1 MVSSFVIL
9 FRQSLG
15 HETSSRDREAD
26 AKGSGM
32 SGVGK
37 AGGFPGRPK
46 VRTVPAPGTFLATS
60 VDISRGFGMNRLI
73 NAAAALV
80 LLIGLAALPAP
91 SRAQEKVQ
99 DKVTVGVFPVSS
111 SLPYFV
117 ALERGFFKEQNIE
130 PEMTKLMGGPPN
142 VAAMMTNQIEV
153 SAVLV
158 TLEGLNAN
166 VKKPGVAMYIA
177 LNSQTKVWK
186 MEQFVVRNG
195 FPANSIADLKGAKLL
210 SAPGPA
216 NLNTAKAI
224 LAKNGLKEGDY
235 TIDQLDMG
243 QHVNA
248 MTAGTF
254 DGGYTLEPNA
264 SMMIKLGVARSLEAG
279 VISKYILGGDSADA
293 YAAGC
298 AMTSDFIA
306 KRPDVAKRFAAAWA
320 KAIGFINANPDEAR
334 KYLAKNTFTPDN
346 VVDMVS
352 MLGYV
357 MAGDMKKEQLA
368 DLQTFADF
376 GTSIGVVPEKVDVT
390 KFLQKF

>member
-1 MVSSFVIL
+1 MKLLNFVIGAVAAL
-9 FRQSLG
+9 ALS
-15 HETSSRDREAD
+15 
-26 AKGSGM
+26 
-32 SGVGK
+32 V
-37 AGGFPGRPK
+37 AGPGR
-46 VRTVPAPGTFLATS
+46 
-60 VDISRGFGMNRLI
+60 
-73 NAAAALV
+73 AAA
-80 LLIGLAALPAP
+80 
-91 SRAQEKVQ
+91 Q
-99 DKVTVGVFPVSS
+99 DKVSVGVFPLSS

-117 ALERGFFKEQNIE
+117 ALERGFFREQNIE

-177 LNSQTKVWK
+177 VNSQTKVWK

-195 FPANSIADLKGAKLL
+195 FKAETIADLKGAKLL

-235 TIDQLDMG
+235 TIDQLHMG

-254 DGGYTLEPNA
+254 DGGYALEPNA
-264 SMMIKLGVARSLEAG
+264 SMMIKAGVACSLGDG
-279 VISKYILGGDSADA
+279 VISKYILGAEPADA

-306 KRPDVAKRFAAAWA
+306 KRPD
-320 KAIGFINANPDEAR
+320 
-334 KYLAKNTFTPDN
+334 
-346 VVDMVS
+346 
-352 MLGYV
+352 
-357 MAGDMKKEQLA
+357 
-368 DLQTFADF
+368 
-376 GTSIGVVPEKVDVT
+376 
-390 KFLQKF
+390 

>member
-1 MVSSFVIL
+1 MK
-9 FRQSLG
+9 SLNLKICAI
-15 HETSSRDREAD
+15 TMLALSAIASDRA
-26 AKGSGM
+26 
-32 SGVGK
+32 
-37 AGGFPGRPK
+37 
-46 VRTVPAPGTFLATS
+46 LA
-60 VDISRGFGMNRLI
+60 
-73 NAAAALV
+73 
-80 LLIGLAALPAP
+80 
-91 SRAQEKVQ
+91 Q
-99 DKVTVGVFPVSS
+99 DKVSVGVFPVSS

-117 ALERGFFKEQNIE
+117 ALERGFFREQGIE

-166 VKKPGVAMYIA
+166 VKKPGVAMYIS

-195 FPANSIADLKGAKLL
+195 FKAETIADLKGAKLM

-224 LAKNGLKEGDY
+224 LAKNGLKDGDF

-264 SMMIKLGVARSLEAG
+264 SMMIKAGVARSLEAG
-279 VISKYILGGDSADA
+279 VISKYILGDEAADA

-298 AMTSDFIA
+298 AMTSDFIG
-306 KRPDVAKRFAAAWA
+306 KRPDVAKRFAAAWG
-320 KAIGFINANPDEAR
+320 KAIDFINKNPEEAR

-352 MLGYV
+352 MVGYV
-357 MAGDMKKEQLA
+357 MAGDMSPKQIG
-368 DLQTFADF
+368 DLQKLADF
-376 GTSIGVVPEKVDVT
+376 GSSIGVVPEKLDVT
-390 KFLQKF
+390 KVLQKF

>member
-1 MVSSFVIL
+1 
-9 FRQSLG
+9 
-15 HETSSRDREAD
+15 
-26 AKGSGM
+26 
-32 SGVGK
+32 
-37 AGGFPGRPK
+37 
-46 VRTVPAPGTFLATS
+46 
-60 VDISRGFGMNRLI
+60 MNWTTKT
-73 NAAAALV
+73 
-80 LLIGLAALPAP
+80 LAALLMLAGLGATTDPAP
-91 SRAQEKVQ
+91 AQ
-99 DKVTVGVFPVSS
+99 DKVSVGVFPLSS

-130 PEMTKLMGGPPN
+130 PEMTKLMGGPAN
-142 VAAMMTNQIEV
+142 VAALMTNQIEV

-158 TLEGLNAN
+158 TIEGLNAN

-177 LNSQTKVWK
+177 LNSQTKTWK

-195 FPANSIADLKGAKLL
+195 FPANSIADLKGAKLM

-248 MTAGTF
+248 MTSGSF

-264 SMMIKLGVARSLEAG
+264 SMMIKAGVARSLEAG
-279 VISKYILGGDSADA
+279 VISKYILGSESANA

-298 AMTSDFIA
+298 AVTTDFVK

-320 KAIGFINANPDEAR
+320 KAIAFINANPDEAR
-334 KYLAKNTFTPDN
+334 KHLLKNTFTPDN
-346 VVDMVS
+346 VVDMVP

-357 MAGDMKKEQLA
+357 MASDMSKEQIA
-368 DLQTFADF
+368 DLQTLADF
-376 GTSIGVVPEKVDVT
+376 GASIGVIPEKVDAT

>member
-1 MVSSFVIL
+1 MMK
-9 FRQSLG
+9 SLKF
-15 HETSSRDREAD
+15 TICAITVLALSAV
-26 AKGSGM
+26 ASG
-32 SGVGK
+32 
-37 AGGFPGRPK
+37 
-46 VRTVPAPGTFLATS
+46 
-60 VDISRGFGMNRLI
+60 
-73 NAAAALV
+73 
-80 LLIGLAALPAP
+80 
-91 SRAQEKVQ
+91 RAVAQ
-99 DKVTVGVFPVSS
+99 DKVSVGVFPISS

-130 PEMTKLMGGPPN
+130 PEMTRLMGGPPN

-158 TLEGLNAN
+158 TLEGLNAD
-166 VKKPGVAMYIA
+166 VKKPGVAMYIGMH
-177 LNSQTKVWK
+177 SQTKVWK

-195 FPANSIADLKGAKLL
+195 FKAETIADLKGAKLM

-216 NLNTAKAI
+216 NVNTAKAI

-264 SMMIKLGVARSLEAG
+264 SMMIKNGVARSLEAG
-279 VISKYILGGDSADA
+279 LISKYILGDEAADA
-293 YAAGC
+293 FAAGC
-298 AMTSDFIA
+298 ALTSDFIQ
-306 KRPDVAKRFAAAWA
+306 KRPDVARRFAAVWS
-320 KAIGFINANPDEAR
+320 KAIDFINKNPDEAR

-346 VVDMVS
+346 VVDMVP

-357 MAGDMKKEQLA
+357 MVGDMTPKQIG
-368 DLQTFADF
+368 DLQKFADF
-376 GTSIGVVPEKVDVT
+376 GNSIGVVPEKLDVT
-390 KFLQKF
+390 KVLQKF

>member
-1 MVSSFVIL
+1 MAGARHMDWL
-9 FRQSLG
+9 
-15 HETSSRDREAD
+15 SRTIFAVV
-26 AKGSGM
+26 ACLALSIG
-32 SGVGK
+32 
-37 AGGFPGRPK
+37 
-46 VRTVPAPGTFLATS
+46 PASA
-60 VDISRGFGMNRLI
+60 
-73 NAAAALV
+73 
-80 LLIGLAALPAP
+80 
-91 SRAQEKVQ
+91 Q
-99 DKVTVGVFPVSS
+99 DKVSVGVFPVSS

-166 VKKPGVAMYIA
+166 VKKPGVAMYIS

-195 FPANSIADLKGAKLL
+195 FKAETIADLKGAKLM

-264 SMMIKLGVARSLEAG
+264 SMMIKAGVAHSIEAG
-279 VISKYILGGDSADA
+279 VISKYILGDETADA

-306 KRPDVAKRFAAAWA
+306 KRPDVAKRFAAAWG
-320 KAIGFINANPDEAR
+320 KAIDFINKNPDEAR
-334 KYLAKNTFTPDN
+334 KYLAKDTYTPDN

-357 MAGDMKKEQLA
+357 MAGDMTPKQIG
-368 DLQTFADF
+368 DLQKLADF
-376 GTSIGVVPEKVDVT
+376 GSSIGVVPEKLDVT
-390 KFLQKF
+390 KVLQKF

>member
-1 MVSSFVIL
+1 MKPL
-9 FRQSLG
+9 NLG
-15 HETSSRDREAD
+15 IC
-26 AKGSGM
+26 
-32 SGVGK
+32 V
-37 AGGFPGRPK
+37 
-46 VRTVPAPGTFLATS
+46 V
-60 VDISRGFGMNRLI
+60 
-73 NAAAALV
+73 AALV
-80 LLIGLAALPAP
+80 LGAIAP
-91 SRAQEKVQ
+91 DRAVAQ
-99 DKVTVGVFPVSS
+99 DKVSVGVFPISS

-117 ALERGFFKEQNIE
+117 ALERGFFKEQNIA
-130 PEMTKLMGGPPN
+130 PEMTRLMGGPPN

-158 TLEGLNAN
+158 TLEGLNAD

-177 LNSQTKVWK
+177 MHSQTKVWK

-195 FPANSIADLKGAKLL
+195 FKAETIADLKGARLM

-248 MTAGTF
+248 ITAGTF
-254 DGGYTLEPNA
+254 DGGYTLEPSA
-264 SMMIKLGVARSLEAG
+264 SMMIKAGVARSLEAG
-279 VISKYILGGDSADA
+279 LIAKYILGDEAADA

-298 AMTSDFIA
+298 AMTSDFIQ
-306 KRPDVAKRFAAAWA
+306 KRPEVARHFAAAWS
-320 KAIGFINANPDEAR
+320 KAIDFINKNPDEAR

-346 VVDMVS
+346 VVDMVP

-357 MAGDMKKEQLA
+357 MVGDMTPKQIA
-368 DLQTFADF
+368 DLQKFADF
-376 GTSIGVVPEKVDVT
+376 GDSIGVVPEKLDVT
-390 KFLQKF
+390 KVLQKF

>member
-1 MVSSFVIL
+1 MMKSLKLSICVLMVLALSAV
-9 FRQSLG
+9 
-15 HETSSRDREAD
+15 A
-26 AKGSGM
+26 SGQA
-32 SGVGK
+32 V
-37 AGGFPGRPK
+37 A
-46 VRTVPAPGTFLATS
+46 
-60 VDISRGFGMNRLI
+60 
-73 NAAAALV
+73 
-80 LLIGLAALPAP
+80 
-91 SRAQEKVQ
+91 Q
-99 DKVTVGVFPVSS
+99 DKVSVGVFPISS

-158 TLEGLNAN
+158 TLEGLNAD
-166 VKKPGVAMYIA
+166 VKKSGVAMYIS

-195 FPANSIADLKGAKLL
+195 FKAETIADLKGAKLM

-254 DGGYTLEPNA
+254 DAGYTLEPSA
-264 SMMIKLGVARSLEAG
+264 SMMIKSGVARSLEAG
-279 VISKYILGGDSADA
+279 VISKYVLGDEAADA

-298 AMTSDFIA
+298 AMTSDFIQ
-306 KRPDVAKRFAAAWA
+306 KRPDVARRFAAAWR
-320 KAIGFINANPDEAR
+320 KAIDFINKNPDEAR

-352 MLGYV
+352 MLGYIMV
-357 MAGDMKKEQLA
+357 GDMTAKQLG
-368 DLQTFADF
+368 DLQKFADF
-376 GTSIGVVPEKVDVT
+376 GNSIGVVPEKLDVT
-390 KFLQKF
+390 KVLQKF

>member
-1 MVSSFVIL
+1 MIDPEDGTSVPSSAHVN
-9 FRQSLG
+9 
-15 HETSSRDREAD
+15 HPT
-26 AKGSGM
+26 
-32 SGVGK
+32 
-37 AGGFPGRPK
+37 
-46 VRTVPAPGTFLATS
+46 PGTDALMNWTTKALAT
-60 VDISRGFGMNRLI
+60 
-73 NAAAALV
+73 LV
-80 LLIGLAALPAP
+80 LLAGFAGLAGPTH
-91 SRAQEKVQ
+91 AQDHAQ
-99 DKVTVGVFPVSS
+99 DKVSVGVFPLSS

-117 ALERGFFKEQNIE
+117 ALERGFFKEHNIE
-130 PEMTKLMGGPPN
+130 PEMTKLMGGPAN
-142 VAAMMTNQIEV
+142 VAALMTNQIEV

-177 LNSQTKVWK
+177 LNSQTKAWK

-195 FPANSIADLKGAKLL
+195 YPANSIADLKGAKLM

-224 LAKNGLKEGDY
+224 LARNGLKEGDY

-248 MTAGTF
+248 MTSGSF

-264 SMMIKLGVARSLEAG
+264 SMMIKAGVARSLEAG
-279 VISKYILGGDSADA
+279 VIAKYILGSDTANA

-298 AMTSDFIA
+298 AMTSDFIQ

-320 KAIGFINANPDEAR
+320 KAIAFINSNPDEAR
-334 KYLAKNTFTPDN
+334 KHLAKNTFTPDN
-346 VVDMVS
+346 VVDVVP

-357 MAGDMKKEQLA
+357 MASDMSKEQLT
-368 DLQTFADF
+368 DLQALADF
-376 GTSIGVVPEKVDVT
+376 GTSIGVVPERVDAT

>member
-1 MVSSFVIL
+1 MKFLKTTICTLSAL
-9 FRQSLG
+9 FLS
-15 HETSSRDREAD
+15 
-26 AKGSGM
+26 
-32 SGVGK
+32 
-37 AGGFPGRPK
+37 
-46 VRTVPAPGTFLATS
+46 
-60 VDISRGFGMNRLI
+60 
-73 NAAAALV
+73 AAA
-80 LLIGLAALPAP
+80 
-91 SRAQEKVQ
+91 SDRAIAQ
-99 DKVTVGVFPVSS
+99 DKVSVGVFPVSS

-117 ALERGFFKEQNIE
+117 ALERGFFKEANIE

-195 FPANSIADLKGAKLL
+195 FKAETIADLKGAKLM

-224 LAKNGLKEGDY
+224 LAKNGLKDGDY

-248 MTAGTF
+248 ITAGTF

-264 SMMIKLGVARSLEAG
+264 SMMIKAGVARSLEAG
-279 VISKYILGGDSADA
+279 VISKYILGDEAADA

-298 AMTSDFIA
+298 AMTSDFIQ
-306 KRPDVAKRFAAAWA
+306 KRPDVAKRFAAAWG
-320 KAIGFINANPDEAR
+320 KAIDFINKNPDEAR

-357 MAGDMKKEQLA
+357 MAGDMSPKQLA
-368 DLQTFADF
+368 DFQAFADF
-376 GTSIGVVPEKVDVT
+376 GTSIGVVPEKVDAT

>member
-1 MVSSFVIL
+1 M
-9 FRQSLG
+9 
-15 HETSSRDREAD
+15 
-26 AKGSGM
+26 
-32 SGVGK
+32 
-37 AGGFPGRPK
+37 K
-46 VRTVPAPGTFLATS
+46 VLKLTICV
-60 VDISRGFGMNRLI
+60 V
-73 NAAAALV
+73 AALV
-80 LLIGLAALPAP
+80 LSAATSDMAW
-91 SRAQEKVQ
+91 AQ
-99 DKVTVGVFPVSS
+99 DKVSVGVFPVSS

-117 ALERGFFKEQNIE
+117 ALERGFFKEENIA

-186 MEQFVVRNG
+186 MWQLRLRNG
-195 FPANSIADLKGAKLL
+195 FPANTIGDLKGAKLL

-243 QHVNA
+243 QHVNG

-264 SMMIKLGVARSLEAG
+264 SMMIKDRKSTRLNSSHQI
-279 VISKYILGGDSADA
+279 IS
-293 YAAGC
+293 YAVFC
-298 AMTSDFIA
+298 F
-306 KRPDVAKRFAAAWA
+306 
-320 KAIGFINANPDEAR
+320 
-334 KYLAKNTFTPDN
+334 
-346 VVDMVS
+346 
-352 MLGYV
+352 
-357 MAGDMKKEQLA
+357 
-368 DLQTFADF
+368 
-376 GTSIGVVPEKVDVT
+376 
-390 KFLQKF
+390 